1 VGLCPL
7 ITPNNKGEN
16 PFIIPQKAKEKD
28 KKLKEANS
36 TSGKSSTSTLGETA
50 PACLRRKTKKNN
62 KGGKNP
68 LIIPKKQRTFTKSKK
83 TNATEEEKHFLQPTA

>member
-1 VGLCPL
+1 MGLCPL

-62 KGGKNP
+62 KGAKTPYNPQKQREKDKN
-68 LIIPKKQRTFTKSKK
+68 LKKQRL
-83 TNATEEEKHFLQPTA
+83 TEEVKASSSV